1 MSIVPM
7 AYTCLLVS
15 EQFYMLWKDTYSPFE
30 VLEDEMAAVDTCH
43 PALAEHEPVTDGL
56 DVFWY
61 QVLII
66 FSIKEDVSEYAEAV
80 LDSTR
85 SAVVLKPST
94 EVTHEAAPIL
104 RRGEDFSAHNI
115 VSGARQGAERTISL
129 FDLEQ

>member
-1 MSIVPM
+1 M

-15 EQFYMLWKDTYSPFE
+15 EQFYMLWEDTYSPLE

-43 PALAEHEPVTDGL
+43 PALAEHEHVTDGL

-61 QVLII
+61 QVLIV
-66 FSIKEDVSEYAEAV
+66 FSIKEDMSEYAEAV

-85 SAVVLKPST
+85 SAVLKLST
-94 EVTHEAAPIL
+94 EVTYEAAPIL
-104 RRGEDFSAHNI
+104 RGWEDFSAYNI

-129 FDLEQ
+129 LGLEQ

>member
-30 VLEDEMAAVDTCH
+30 VLEDEMAVVDTCH
-43 PALAEHEPVTDGL
+43 PALAEHEHVTDGL

-61 QVLII
+61 QVLIV

-94 EVTHEAAPIL
+94 ELLTKRPL
-104 RRGEDFSAHNI
+104 S
-115 VSGARQGAERTISL
+115 
-129 FDLEQ
+129 